1 MLKPLLDRVVVKMK
15 EAGKLVV
22 DTLKLCEASIK
33 PGMTTDEINTLVHD
47 YTIKHG
53 AIPAPLNY
61 HGFPKSV
68 CTSVNDVICH
78 GIPSDR
84 KLVEGDIINVDDLP
98 LEIRDEES
106 QFKSV
111 VDLLPVE
118 LNLADTLDRIESA
131 LIKRALVRAKFVQ
144 ARAAEL
150 LDISRTLMS
159 YKLKKYN
166 LIGH

>member
-1 MLKPLLDRVVVKMK
+1 MVMV
-15 EAGKLVV
+15 
-22 DTLKLCEASIK
+22 
-33 PGMTTDEINTLVHD
+33 PG
-47 YTIKHG
+47 
-53 AIPAPLNY
+53 
-61 HGFPKSV
+61 
-68 CTSVNDVICH
+68 DV
-78 GIPSDR
+78 
-84 KLVEGDIINVDDLP
+84 INVDDLP

-111 VDLLPVE
+111 VDLLPVD